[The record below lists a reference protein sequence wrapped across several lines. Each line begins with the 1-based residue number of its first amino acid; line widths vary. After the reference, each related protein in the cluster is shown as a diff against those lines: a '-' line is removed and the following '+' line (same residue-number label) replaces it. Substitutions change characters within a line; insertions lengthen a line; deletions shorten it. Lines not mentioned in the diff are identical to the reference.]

1 MPWGLPRSLE
11 PSDGI
16 KNGREVQMGS
26 VNKLKGF
33 IQGVA
38 VITHRPEIADKITHR
53 PLALATFFHRSYC
66 RHVITNLVFHF

>member
-1 MPWGLPRSLE
+1 MLWELPRSLE

-26 VNKLKGF
+26 VNKLNGF

-38 VITHRPEIADKITHR
+38 VITHRPEIADKITYR
-53 PLALATFFHRSYC
+53 PLALATFFHRSDC

>member
-1 MPWGLPRSLE
+1 MPWGLPCSLE

>member
-1 MPWGLPRSLE
+1 MLRGLPRSLE

-26 VNKLKGF
+26 VNKLNGF

-38 VITHRPEIADKITHR
+38 LITHMPEIADKITHR
-53 PLALATFFHRSYC
+53 PLALAAFFRRSY
-66 RHVITNLVFHF
+66 F

>member
-1 MPWGLPRSLE
+1 MLRGLPRSLE

-26 VNKLKGF
+26 VNKLNGF

-38 VITHRPEIADKITHR
+38 LITHMPEIADKITHR
-53 PLALATFFHRSYC
+53 PLALAAFFRRSYFW
-66 RHVITNLVFHF
+66 HVITNLVFHF